1 MKKLLSL
8 CVPALVFSMFTTG
21 CHIESHR
28 GDDEAQPSDSQ
39 DPCGSFCLRLFECSS
54 IGGEQMGACLDQ
66 CDAKLHADSE
76 QTASACE
83 CVRADECRA
92 LDAYD
97 CPGAPFPTGGSGTGG
112 SAATG
117 SGGTAS
123 STGGGGAS
131 SSGGATSTGGAGTA
145 SGGSGATSAGG
156 STPLGCQGGYE
167 CGESE
172 DCVEG
177 ACRQRCTASCQC
189 PTDLSCI
196 DHYCRSAVPPPMCAT
211 DCECASGQH
220 CISGACG

>member
-8 CVPALVFSMFTTG
+8 CVPALVFSMFTTA

-28 GDDEAQPSDSQ
+28 GDDAGSDDTQ
-39 DPCGSFCLRLFECSS
+39 DTCGAFCIRLLECSS
-54 IGGEQMGACLDQ
+54 ISGEQMAACLDT
-66 CDAKLHADSE
+66 CDAKLHADSDA
-76 QTASACE
+76 TISACE

-97 CPGAPFPTGGSGTGG
+97 CAGAPFPSGGPGTGAGAGG
-112 SAATG
+112 SAASS

-131 SSGGATSTGGAGTA
+131 SSGTSSGAG
-145 SGGSGATSAGG
+145 GTSGG

-167 CGESE
+167 CGDSE
-172 DCVEG
+172 DCVDG

-196 DHYCRSAVPPPMCAT
+196 DHYCRSAVPPPQCAT

-220 CISGACG
+220 CVSGACG